1 MNYRSFGKT
10 DLQVSE
16 IGFGAWAI
24 GGPAFAGTMPIGWGE
39 TDDATSEKA
48 LLRAFE
54 LGINF
59 YDTADFYGLGHS
71 EELIG
76 KVFGNRPDVL
86 IASKVGQKLGDNAV
100 VIDYSKTHILQA
112 CEDSLRRLRRDTIDY
127 HQLHIAKVAHLEQ
140 GECIEAMEELQKAGK
155 IRYWGISLNTFAPEP
170 EADFFLK
177 HQIGHGFQVVFNVL
191 NQHILPYL
199 PKMQAQGY
207 GIIAR
212 MPLQFGLLA
221 AKFDTSTTFDA
232 NDHRSLRLTPEI
244 IQAAN
249 TALQPVWELAQQYNL
264 SPAEFSLSYILSYP
278 EISTI
283 IPGIRTPEQADKN
296 TKGLVSLKPEDK
308 AFVRD
313 QYAIAYRS
321 IIEMM
326 RKQG

>member
-1 MNYRSFGKT
+1 MNYRSFGRT

-39 TDDATSEKA
+39 TDDTTSEKA
-48 LLRAFE
+48 LHRAFD

-76 KVFGNRPDVL
+76 RVFGNRSDVI
-86 IASKVGQKLGDNAV
+86 IASKVGQKLGDNKV
-100 VIDYSKTHILQA
+100 EIDYSKAYIMQA
-112 CEDSLRRLRRDTIDY
+112 CEDSLHRLRRDTIDY

-140 GECIEAMEELQKAGK
+140 GECIEAMEQLQQEGK

-170 EADFFLK
+170 EADFFLT
-177 HQIGHGFQVVFNVL
+177 HQIGHGFQVVFNIL
-191 NQHILPYL
+191 NQHILSYL
-199 PKMQAQGY
+199 PNMQAQGY

-221 AKFDTSTTFDA
+221 GKFDTSTTFDA
-232 NDHRSLRLTPEI
+232 NDHRSFRLTPELI
-244 IQAAN
+244 ETSN
-249 TALQPVWELAQQYNL
+249 KALQPVWELARQYGV
-264 SPAEFSLSYILSYP
+264 SPAELSLSYILSFP

-296 TKGLVSLKPEDK
+296 TKGLVQLKPEDK
-308 AFVRD
+308 AFVMQ
-313 QYAIAYRS
+313 QYETAFRPVV
-321 IIEMM
+321 EMM
-326 RKQG
+326 RRQG

>member
-1 MNYRSFGKT
+1 MNYRSFGNT

-39 TDDATSEKA
+39 TDDAMSEKA
-48 LLRAFE
+48 LLRA
-54 LGINF
+54 LDRGINF

-71 EELIG
+71 EALIG

-86 IASKVGQKLGDNAV
+86 IATKVGQKLGDNKV
-100 VIDYSKTHILQA
+100 EIDYSKKYILQA

-127 HQLHIAKVAHLEQ
+127 HQLHIARVAHLEQ
-140 GECIEAMEELQKAGK
+140 GECIEAMQQLQQAGK

-199 PKMQAQGY
+199 PKMHAQGY

-221 AKFDTSTTFDA
+221 GKFDTSTTFSDS
-232 NDHRSLRLTPEI
+232 DHRSFRLTPEI
-244 IQAAN
+244 IQASN
-249 TALQPVWELAQQYNL
+249 DALQPVWALARQYNV
-264 SPAEFSLSYILSYP
+264 SPAEFSLSYILSFP

-283 IPGIRTPEQADKN
+283 IPGIRTPDQADKN
-296 TKGLVSLKPEDK
+296 TQGLVTLKPEDK
-308 AFVRD
+308 AFVME
-313 QYAIAYRS
+313 QYETAFRPVV
-321 IIEMM
+321 EMM
-326 RKQG
+326 REK